1 MGDDRPAVGMAR
13 LSTSTRGVNYEKR
26 RHLTF
31 NFNYWARSTQA
42 SEYLTD
48 RQNIKLGDPGV
59 GDFTNNLA
67 DQQVNISPDNQKDLN
82 VLRKNCSSSYRPNIR
97 QVNESSYIYD

>member
-1 MGDDRPAVGMAR
+1 MAK
-13 LSTSTRGVNYEKR
+13 GNYEKR

-31 NFNYWARSTQA
+31 NFNYWA

-82 VLRKNCSSSYRPNIR
+82 VLRKNCSSSYSPNIR
-97 QVNESSYIYD
+97 QVNKSPYICD